1 MEGMEKREKVRE
13 GERGGR
19 KQYGSVLI
27 LYSAF
32 LVLLQSKRGEL
43 SRTSE
48 KEGEGQGGKDR
59 E

>member
-1 MEGMEKREKVRE
+1 MEKREKVRE

-43 SRTSE
+43 SRASE